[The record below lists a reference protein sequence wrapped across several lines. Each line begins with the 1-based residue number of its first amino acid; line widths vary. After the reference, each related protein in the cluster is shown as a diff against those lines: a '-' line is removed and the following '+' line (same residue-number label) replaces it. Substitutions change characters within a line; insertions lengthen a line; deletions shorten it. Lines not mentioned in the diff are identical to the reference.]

1 MGHTW
6 DVKIEVFALE
16 PCLPPFCLS
25 THSKLVIEPIS
36 EEGIWEFSEVGLA
49 QGRDA
54 VNVLEINIPAQ
65 VWLPLR
71 LKLLPGEVQGAQE

>member
-25 THSKLVIEPIS
+25 THSKLVIEPVS
-36 EEGIWEFSEVGLA
+36 EERIWEFSEVVQEA
-49 QGRDA
+49 NA
-54 VNVLEINIPAQ
+54 E
-65 VWLPLR
+65 
-71 LKLLPGEVQGAQE
+71 KLGLPGFKQC

>member
-6 DVKIEVFALE
+6 GVKIEVFALE

-25 THSKLVIEPIS
+25 THSEFVIEPVS
-36 EEGIWEFSEVGLA
+36 EEGVWQFPEIGLA
-49 QGRDA
+49 QGGDA
-54 VNVLEINIPAQ
+54 VDVLEVNVPPQ

-71 LKLLPGEVQGAQE
+71 LKLLPGGVQGAQE